1 MEQLGIALAGV
12 IVGAFVSEGLRY
24 WYGRAESKR
33 RLKGALRLVR
43 DEMITNATFL
53 VGEQATPAVIRERL
67 RGKSISA
74 DQWLANEALLAESLP
89 TNEWLYISAATIGVR
104 MLIVEV
110 DLTEDDELLL
120 IAKEVAQR
128 LEKATH
134 HLDSGRMRAR
144 I

>member
-1 MEQLGIALAGV
+1 M
-12 IVGAFVSEGLRY
+12 SEGLRY

-53 VGEQATPAVIRERL
+53 VGEQATPVVIRERL

-74 DQWLANEALLAESLP
+74 DQWLANEALLAEFLP
-89 TNEWLYISAATIGVR
+89 SDEWLYMSAATVGVR

-110 DLTEDDELLL
+110 DLTEDDELIL
-120 IAKEVAQR
+120 IAQEVARR
-128 LEKATH
+128 LEKATQ
-134 HLDSGRMRAR
+134 HLDSGRLSAR